1 MALVGVHIAFG
12 SAVGLQNGLFGQSTL
27 PYLCTTSETMSSGGT
42 STVSCPGTYE
52 QGVLSISAS
61 APIYYSTGPNPDING
76 LEVRYMDPQFGR
88 EDIIVNSGDFF
99 AWEFA

>member
-27 PYLCTTSETMSSGGT
+27 PYLCTESETMVSAGT
-42 STVSCPGTYE
+42 SNVSCPGE
-52 QGVLSISAS
+52 FQQGVLSISAS
-61 APIYYSTGPNPDING
+61 APIFYSTGPNPNVNG
-76 LEVRYMDPQFGR
+76 PEVRYMDPAFGR